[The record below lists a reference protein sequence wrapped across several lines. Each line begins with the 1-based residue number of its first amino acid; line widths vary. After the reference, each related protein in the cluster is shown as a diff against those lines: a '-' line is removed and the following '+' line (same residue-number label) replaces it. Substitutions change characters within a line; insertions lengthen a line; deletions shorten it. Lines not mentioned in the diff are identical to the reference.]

1 MTIGRNRV
9 IVMNRWKSYPLK
21 MIAAYGE
28 PYIEQKED
36 SEIYRKGRYI
46 ALKKTLD
53 WNAYVDA
60 ARRANAEGCVLLE
73 NRNQILPLAKGTK
86 VSIFGRIQ
94 DHYYKSGTGSGGM
107 VNVAKVYSIPD
118 GIRENGDLI
127 INEALHAIYET
138 WEETHPYDEGIGWG
152 EEPWSQSEMEL
163 TEDIVRD
170 AAADSDAAI
179 VIIGRTAG
187 EDKDASDTPGSYQL
201 TEMEQDMLRKVRDG
215 FSRMIV
221 LLNVGAIIDM
231 SWMDEVSADAVMY
244 VWQGGMVGGL
254 AVADLLTGR
263 QTPSGRLT
271 DTIAYHIEDYP
282 SDADFGGEAYN
293 CYTEDIYVGYRYFET
308 FAKEKVRY
316 PFGYGLSYTKFEVI
330 CTDARREGIDDVR
343 EDADRTRVGKSGD
356 VSEAGLD
363 GLADKA
369 TGKTVITIDVKN
381 TGSYAG
387 KEVVQIYGCAPQGV
401 LGKPSRVLLAYSK
414 TELLKPDETETMVFE
429 IRDDQLASYDDSG
442 ATGHKSCFVLEAG
455 SYAIYAGTNV
465 RSAEEVVSFDL
476 EDLIVVKQY
485 REALAPVLAYKR
497 IKPEIGEDG
506 RLVLHETSSLTE
518 EACDMDET
526 GDSKTREEYH
536 NATIAWED
544 VPLATILPEERRNQ
558 EIPEE
563 ILQQIVSDEVLGLEI
578 TASAG
583 IHSVGADDIPE
594 SAGDMEEGIRNRG
607 YIILQDVINGQ
618 ASLTEFIA
626 QLSDEDLSC
635 IIRGEGMGSSLVTP
649 GTASAFGGVSKRLRA
664 FGIPA
669 VCCDDGP
676 SGMRL
681 DSGAKA
687 FSLPNGTLIGC
698 SYHPDMV
705 EELYSY
711 LGLEMISNKVDNLL
725 GPGMNIHRHPLNGR
739 NFEYFSEDPYLTG
752 TIGMAQVRGL
762 QSAGVTGTIKHFA
775 GNNQEYHRRSYNS
788 VISERA
794 LREIYLRGF
803 EMVVTSGVAD
813 SIMTTYGALNGLFT
827 SGQYDLNTA
836 ILREEWG
843 YDGIVMSDWW
853 ADINERNQPK
863 NKTNFAA
870 MVRAQND
877 LYMVCPDGSK
887 NVNGDNTLEALA
899 EDKVTRAELQRSAM
913 NICRFAM
920 HTEAMRR
927 QMGEPTEVE
936 IVNRP
941 KYDDDFDMEDVE
953 FVALTDPMTIDLTY
967 QESKANTNYVMA
979 FDNQKPG
986 IYEMTVVGS
995 SPLTELA
1002 QIPCTLFYTG
1012 IPIASYTFHGTEG
1025 ADMEITQDV
1034 RFMNRFVVL
1043 RLFVGK
1049 NGVNLKEIRLRYKDQ
1064 LPDRYTGEM

>member
-1 MTIGRNRV
+1 M
-9 IVMNRWKSYPLK
+9 
-21 MIAAYGE
+21 
-28 PYIEQKED
+28 
-36 SEIYRKGRYI
+36 
-46 ALKKTLD
+46 KKTLD
-53 WNAYVDA
+53 WNAYTDA

-73 NRNQILPLAKGTK
+73 NRNQTLPLAKGTK

-118 GIRENGDLI
+118 GIRENGDLT
-127 INEALHAIYET
+127 INEALHSIYEK
-138 WEETHPYDEGIGWG
+138 WEEMHPYDEGIGWG
-152 EEPWSQSEMEL
+152 EEPWSQAEMEL
-163 TEDIVRD
+163 SEEIVLD
-170 AAADSDAAI
+170 AAAVSDAAI

-201 TEMEQDMLRKVRDG
+201 TDIEKDMLRKVRKG

-221 LLNVGAIIDM
+221 LLNVGAVIDM
-231 SWMDEVSADAVMY
+231 SWMDEGAADAVMY

-271 DTIAYHIEDYP
+271 DTIAYHMEDYP
-282 SDADFGGEAYN
+282 SNEDFGGEEYN

-316 PFGYGLSYTKFEVI
+316 PFGYGLSYTKFEI
-330 CTDARREGIDDVR
+330 TCTDVRRE
-343 EDADRTRVGKSGD
+343 AGK
-356 VSEAGLD
+356 A
-363 GLADKA
+363 A
-369 TGKTVITIDVKN
+369 GKTVITVDVKN
-381 TGSYAG
+381 TGTYAG
-387 KEVVQIYGCAPQGV
+387 KEVVQIYGRAPQGA

-414 TELLKPDETETMVFE
+414 TELLKPDETETIVFE

-442 ATGHKSCFVLEAG
+442 VTGHRSCFVLEAG
-455 SYAIYAGTNV
+455 TYAIYAGTNV
-465 RSAEEVVSFDL
+465 RGAEEVVSFDI
-476 EDLIVVKQY
+476 EGMIVVKQC
-485 REALAPVLAYKR
+485 REALAPVQAFKR

-506 RLVLHETSSLTE
+506 HAVI
-518 EACDMDET
+518 
-526 GDSKTREEYH
+526 TR
-536 NATIAWED
+536 ED
-544 VPLATILPEERRNQ
+544 VPLATILPEERRNR
-558 EIPEE
+558 ELPEE
-563 ILQQIVSDEVLGLEI
+563 IAQRVVSDEALSQSIQLK
-578 TASAG
+578 
-583 IHSVGADDIPE
+583 
-594 SAGDMEEGIRNRG
+594 
-607 YIILQDVINGQ
+607 DVVSGQ
-618 ASLTEFIA
+618 ASLEDFVA

-635 IIRGEGMGSSLVTP
+635 IVRGEGMGSSLVTP
-649 GTASAFGGVSKRLRA
+649 GTASAFGGVSKRLQA

-698 SYHPDMV
+698 SYNPDMV
-705 EELYSY
+705 EELYGY

-775 GNNQEYHRRSYNS
+775 GNNQEYNRRSYNS

-794 LREIYLRGF
+794 LREIYLKGF

-853 ADINERNQPK
+853 ADINERYQPK

-887 NVNGDNTLEALA
+887 NANGDNTLEALA

-927 QMGEPTEVE
+927 LMGEETEVE
-936 IVNRP
+936 ILNRP
-941 KYDDDFDMEDVE
+941 KYEDDFDADDVE
-953 FVALTDPMTIDLTY
+953 FVELTDSMRIDLTY

-1012 IPIASYTFHGTEG
+1012 IPIASYTFHGTDG

-1049 NGVNLKEIRLRYKDQ
+1049 NGVNLKEIRLQYKGK
-1064 LPDRYTGEM
+1064 LPDRYIGEM

>member
-1 MTIGRNRV
+1 M
-9 IVMNRWKSYPLK
+9 
-21 MIAAYGE
+21 
-28 PYIEQKED
+28 
-36 SEIYRKGRYI
+36 
-46 ALKKTLD
+46 KKTLD
-53 WNAYVDA
+53 WNAYTDA

-73 NRNQILPLAKGTK
+73 NRNQTLPLAKGTK

-118 GIRENGDLI
+118 GIRENGDLT
-127 INEALHAIYET
+127 INEALHSIYEK
-138 WEETHPYDEGIGWG
+138 WEEMHPYDEGIGWG
-152 EEPWSQSEMEL
+152 EEPWSQAEMEL
-163 TEDIVRD
+163 SEEIVLD
-170 AAADSDAAI
+170 AAAVSDAAI

-201 TEMEQDMLRKVRDG
+201 TDIEKDMLRKVRKG

-221 LLNVGAIIDM
+221 LLNVGAVIDM
-231 SWMDEVSADAVMY
+231 SWMDEGAADAVMY

-271 DTIAYHIEDYP
+271 DTIAYHMEDYP
-282 SDADFGGEAYN
+282 SNEDFGGEEYN

-316 PFGYGLSYTKFEVI
+316 PFGYGLSYTKFEI
-330 CTDARREGIDDVR
+330 TCTDVRRE
-343 EDADRTRVGKSGD
+343 AGK
-356 VSEAGLD
+356 A
-363 GLADKA
+363 A
-369 TGKTVITIDVKN
+369 GKTVITVDVKN
-381 TGSYAG
+381 TGTYAG
-387 KEVVQIYGCAPQGV
+387 KEVVQIYGRAPQGA
-401 LGKPSRVLLAYSK
+401 LGKPNRVLLAYSK
-414 TELLKPDETETMVFE
+414 TELLKPDETETIVFE

-442 ATGHKSCFVLEAG
+442 VTGHRSCFVLEAG
-455 SYAIYAGTNV
+455 TYAIYAGTNV
-465 RSAEEVVSFDL
+465 RGAEEVVSFDI
-476 EDLIVVKQY
+476 EGMIVVKQC
-485 REALAPVLAYKR
+485 REALAPVQAFKR

-506 RLVLHETSSLTE
+506 HAVI
-518 EACDMDET
+518 
-526 GDSKTREEYH
+526 TR
-536 NATIAWED
+536 ED
-544 VPLATILPEERRNQ
+544 VPLATILPEERRNR
-558 EIPEE
+558 ELPEE
-563 ILQQIVSDEVLGLEI
+563 IAQRVVSDEALSQSIQLK
-578 TASAG
+578 
-583 IHSVGADDIPE
+583 
-594 SAGDMEEGIRNRG
+594 
-607 YIILQDVINGQ
+607 DVVSGQ
-618 ASLTEFIA
+618 ASLEDFVA

-635 IIRGEGMGSSLVTP
+635 IVRGEGMGSSLVTP
-649 GTASAFGGVSKRLRA
+649 GTASAFGGVSKRLQA

-698 SYHPDMV
+698 SYNPDMV
-705 EELYSY
+705 EELYGY

-775 GNNQEYHRRSYNS
+775 GNNQEYNRRSYNS

-794 LREIYLRGF
+794 LREIYLKGF

-853 ADINERNQPK
+853 ADINERYQPK

-887 NVNGDNTLEALA
+887 NANGDNTLEALA

-927 QMGEPTEVE
+927 LMGEETEVE
-936 IVNRP
+936 ILNRP
-941 KYDDDFDMEDVE
+941 KYEDDFDADDVE
-953 FVALTDPMTIDLTY
+953 FVELTDSMRIDLTY

-1012 IPIASYTFHGTEG
+1012 IPIASYTFHGTDG

-1049 NGVNLKEIRLRYKDQ
+1049 NGVNLKEIRLQYKGK
-1064 LPDRYTGEM
+1064 LPDRYIGEM

>member
-1 MTIGRNRV
+1 M
-9 IVMNRWKSYPLK
+9 
-21 MIAAYGE
+21 
-28 PYIEQKED
+28 
-36 SEIYRKGRYI
+36 
-46 ALKKTLD
+46 KKTLD
-53 WNAYVDA
+53 WNAYTDA

-73 NRNQILPLAKGTK
+73 NRNQTLPLAKGTK

-118 GIRENGDLI
+118 GIRENGDLT
-127 INEALHAIYET
+127 INEALHSIYEK
-138 WEETHPYDEGIGWG
+138 WEEMHPYDEGIGWG
-152 EEPWSQSEMEL
+152 EEPWSQAEMEL
-163 TEDIVRD
+163 SEEIVLD
-170 AAADSDAAI
+170 AAAVSDAAI

-201 TEMEQDMLRKVRDG
+201 TDIEKDMLRKVRKG

-221 LLNVGAIIDM
+221 LLNVGAVIDM
-231 SWMDEVSADAVMY
+231 SWMDEGAADAVMY

-271 DTIAYHIEDYP
+271 DTIAYHMEDYP
-282 SDADFGGEAYN
+282 SNEDFGGEEYN

-316 PFGYGLSYTKFEVI
+316 PFGYGLSYTKFEI
-330 CTDARREGIDDVR
+330 TCTDVRRE
-343 EDADRTRVGKSGD
+343 AGK
-356 VSEAGLD
+356 A
-363 GLADKA
+363 A
-369 TGKTVITIDVKN
+369 GKTVITVDVKN
-381 TGSYAG
+381 TGTYAG
-387 KEVVQIYGCAPQGV
+387 KEVVQIYGRAPQGA

-414 TELLKPDETETMVFE
+414 TELLKPDETETIVFE

-442 ATGHKSCFVLEAG
+442 VTGHRSCFVLEAG
-455 SYAIYAGTNV
+455 TYAIYAGTNV
-465 RSAEEVVSFDL
+465 RGAEEVVSFDI
-476 EDLIVVKQY
+476 EGMIVVKQC
-485 REALAPVLAYKR
+485 REALAPVQAFKR

-506 RLVLHETSSLTE
+506 HAVI
-518 EACDMDET
+518 
-526 GDSKTREEYH
+526 TR
-536 NATIAWED
+536 ED
-544 VPLATILPEERRNQ
+544 VPLATILPEERRNR
-558 EIPEE
+558 ELPEE
-563 ILQQIVSDEVLGLEI
+563 IAQRVVSDEALSQSIQLK
-578 TASAG
+578 
-583 IHSVGADDIPE
+583 
-594 SAGDMEEGIRNRG
+594 
-607 YIILQDVINGQ
+607 DVVSGQ
-618 ASLTEFIA
+618 ASLEDFVA

-635 IIRGEGMGSSLVTP
+635 IVRGEGMGSSLVTP
-649 GTASAFGGVSKRLRA
+649 GTASAFGGVSKRLQA

-698 SYHPDMV
+698 SYNPDMV
-705 EELYSY
+705 EELYGY

-752 TIGMAQVRGL
+752 TIGMAQVRVL

-775 GNNQEYHRRSYNS
+775 GNNQEYNRRSYNS

-794 LREIYLRGF
+794 LREIYLKGF

-853 ADINERNQPK
+853 ADINERYQPK

-887 NVNGDNTLEALA
+887 NANGDNTLEALA

-927 QMGEPTEVE
+927 LMGEETEVE
-936 IVNRP
+936 ILNRP
-941 KYDDDFDMEDVE
+941 KYEDDFDADDVE
-953 FVALTDPMTIDLTY
+953 FVELTDSMRIDLTY

-1012 IPIASYTFHGTEG
+1012 IPIASYTFHGTDG

-1049 NGVNLKEIRLRYKDQ
+1049 NGVNLKEIRLQYKGK
-1064 LPDRYTGEM
+1064 LPDRYIGEM

>member
-1 MTIGRNRV
+1 M
-9 IVMNRWKSYPLK
+9 
-21 MIAAYGE
+21 
-28 PYIEQKED
+28 
-36 SEIYRKGRYI
+36 
-46 ALKKTLD
+46 KKTLD
-53 WNAYVDA
+53 WNAYTDA

-73 NRNQILPLAKGTK
+73 NRNQTLPLAKGTK

-107 VNVAKVYSIPD
+107 VNVAKVYCIPD
-118 GIRENGDLI
+118 GIRENGDLT
-127 INEALHAIYET
+127 INEALHSIYEK
-138 WEETHPYDEGIGWG
+138 WEEMHPYDEGIGWG
-152 EEPWSQSEMEL
+152 EEPWSQAEMEL
-163 TEDIVRD
+163 SEEIVLD
-170 AAADSDAAI
+170 AAAVSDAAI

-201 TEMEQDMLRKVRDG
+201 TDIEKDMLRKVRKG

-221 LLNVGAIIDM
+221 LLNVGAVIDM
-231 SWMDEVSADAVMY
+231 SWMDEGAADAVMY

-271 DTIAYHIEDYP
+271 DTIAYHMEDYP
-282 SDADFGGEAYN
+282 SNEDFGGEEYN

-316 PFGYGLSYTKFEVI
+316 PFGYGLSYTKFEI
-330 CTDARREGIDDVR
+330 TCTDVRRE
-343 EDADRTRVGKSGD
+343 AGK
-356 VSEAGLD
+356 A
-363 GLADKA
+363 A
-369 TGKTVITIDVKN
+369 GKTVITVDVKN
-381 TGSYAG
+381 TGTYAG
-387 KEVVQIYGCAPQGV
+387 KEVVQIYGRAPQGA

-414 TELLKPDETETMVFE
+414 TELLKPDETETIVFE

-442 ATGHKSCFVLEAG
+442 VTGHRSCFVLEAG
-455 SYAIYAGTNV
+455 TYAIYAGTNV
-465 RSAEEVVSFDL
+465 RGAEEVVSFDI
-476 EDLIVVKQY
+476 EGMIVVKQC
-485 REALAPVLAYKR
+485 REALAPVQAFKR

-506 RLVLHETSSLTE
+506 HAVI
-518 EACDMDET
+518 
-526 GDSKTREEYH
+526 TRE
-536 NATIAWED
+536 D
-544 VPLATILPEERRNQ
+544 VLLATILPEERRNR
-558 EIPEE
+558 ELPEE
-563 ILQQIVSDEVLGLEI
+563 IAQRVVSDEALSQSIQLK
-578 TASAG
+578 
-583 IHSVGADDIPE
+583 
-594 SAGDMEEGIRNRG
+594 
-607 YIILQDVINGQ
+607 DVVSGQ
-618 ASLTEFIA
+618 ASLEDFVA

-635 IIRGEGMGSSLVTP
+635 IVRGEGMGSSLVTP

-698 SYHPDMV
+698 SYNPDMV
-705 EELYSY
+705 EELYGY

-775 GNNQEYHRRSYNS
+775 GNNQEYNRRSYNS

-794 LREIYLRGF
+794 LREIYLKGF

-853 ADINERNQPK
+853 ADINERYQPK

-887 NVNGDNTLEALA
+887 NANGDNTLEALA

-927 QMGEPTEVE
+927 LMGEETEVE
-936 IVNRP
+936 ILNRP
-941 KYDDDFDMEDVE
+941 KYEDDFDADDVE
-953 FVALTDPMTIDLTY
+953 FVELTDSMRIDLTY

-1012 IPIASYTFHGTEG
+1012 IPIASYTFHGTDG

-1049 NGVNLKEIRLRYKDQ
+1049 NGVNLKEIRLQYKGK
-1064 LPDRYTGEM
+1064 LPDRYIGEM

>member
-1 MTIGRNRV
+1 M
-9 IVMNRWKSYPLK
+9 
-21 MIAAYGE
+21 
-28 PYIEQKED
+28 
-36 SEIYRKGRYI
+36 
-46 ALKKTLD
+46 KKTLD
-53 WNAYVDA
+53 WNSYTDA

-73 NRNQILPLAKGTK
+73 NRDQTLPLAKGTK

-118 GIRENGDLI
+118 GIRDNGDLM
-127 INEALHAIYET
+127 INEDLHTIYET

-152 EEPWSQSEMEL
+152 EEPWSQEEMEL
-163 TEDIVRD
+163 TEDIVLD

-201 TEMEQDMLRKVRDG
+201 TDIERDMLRKVRKG

-221 LLNVGAIIDM
+221 LLNVGAVIDM
-231 SWMDEVSADAVMY
+231 SWMDEISADAVMY

-254 AVADLLTGR
+254 AVADLLTGH

-282 SDADFGGEAYN
+282 SNEDFGGKEYN

-316 PFGYGLSYTKFEVI
+316 PFGYGLSYTKFEVA
-330 CTDARREGIDDVR
+330 CTDMRRE
-343 EDADRTRVGKSGD
+343 AGKA
-356 VSEAGLD
+356 V
-363 GLADKA
+363 
-369 TGKTVITIDVKN
+369 GKTVITVDVKN

-387 KEVVQIYGCAPQGV
+387 KEVVQIYGCAPLGE
-401 LGKPSRVLLAYSK
+401 LGKPSRILLAYSK
-414 TELLKPDETETMVFE
+414 TELLKPNETETIVFE
-429 IRDDQLASYDDSG
+429 IGDDQLASYDDSG
-442 ATGHKSCFVLEAG
+442 VTGRKSCFVLEAG
-455 SYAIYAGTNV
+455 TYAIYAGTNV
-465 RSAEEVVSFDL
+465 RSAEEVVSFDI
-476 EDLIVVKQY
+476 EDLIVVKQC
-485 REALAPVLAYKR
+485 REALAPVQAFKR
-497 IKPEIGEDG
+497 IKPEIGENG
-506 RLVLHETSSLTE
+506 HVVI
-518 EACDMDET
+518 
-526 GDSKTREEYH
+526 TR
-536 NATIAWED
+536 ED
-544 VPLATILPEERRNQ
+544 VPLTTILPEERRNQ
-558 EIPEE
+558 ELPEE
-563 ILQQIVSDEVLGLEI
+563 IAQKVVGDEVLNLTGNENE
-578 TASAG
+578 TTEDEKNADSGASGDG
-583 IHSVGADDIPE
+583 IS
-594 SAGDMEEGIRNRG
+594 SKG
-607 YIILQDVINGQ
+607 YIQLKDVVRGQ
-618 ASLTEFIA
+618 ASLEDFVA

-635 IIRGEGMGSSLVTP
+635 IVRGEGMGSSLVTP

-698 SYHPDMV
+698 SYNPDMV
-705 EELYSY
+705 EELYGY

-775 GNNQEYHRRSYNS
+775 GNNQEYNRRSYNS

-794 LREIYLRGF
+794 LREIYLKGF

-887 NVNGDNTLEALA
+887 NANGDNTLEAL
-899 EDKVTRAELQRSAM
+899 EEKKVARAELQRSAM

-927 QMGEPTEVE
+927 LMGEKTEVE
-936 IVNRP
+936 ILNRP
-941 KYDDDFDMEDVE
+941 KYEDDFDMDDVE
-953 FVALTDPMTIDLTY
+953 YVTLTESMTIDLTY
-967 QESKANTNYVMA
+967 QESKANTNYVLA
-979 FDNQKPG
+979 FDSQKPG

-995 SPLTELA
+995 SPLNELA

-1012 IPIASYTFHGTEG
+1012 IPMASFTFHGTNG
-1025 ADMEITQDV
+1025 TDMEITQKV
-1034 RFMNRFVVL
+1034 PFMNRFVVL

-1049 NGVNLKEIRLRYKDQ
+1049 NGVSLKELRLKYKEK
-1064 LPDRYTGEM
+1064 LPDRYTGGM